1 MVEGLNVSHS
11 GARIL
16 IVDDLPEK
24 LLVYRTLLEDLD
36 AQIVEAHSGTEALKR
51 VLEGEF
57 AVILLD
63 VNMPDI
69 DGLET
74 ATLVRRHKNGRHTPI
89 IFITAYADEMQTARG
104 YELGAVDY
112 ILSPVIAPVIRT
124 KVRVFVDL
132 YEARAALALSNQEL
146 ETRVTERTGE
156 LQKSNE
162 RLQAEIAERLRAEAE
177 REALLAREKVLRAE
191 AEELSRLKDEFLATM
206 SHELRTPLNAIFGWI
221 TLLRTRRLDEA
232 TQERALETIERNA
245 RAQKRLI
252 EDLLDVSRIV
262 TGKVALELVTVDP
275 RRVVEAAL
283 ETMHPA
289 AQAKGLKIVPLLDI
303 GAGTVRGDFAR
314 LQQIVCNLLS
324 NAIKFTDAGGHVEVC
339 LARRNGEVEISIADS
354 GQGIKPEFL
363 PLVFDRFR
371 QEDGSISRRHGG
383 LGLGLAIVRHL
394 VELHAGSVDAQSAG
408 EGKGARFIVRLP
420 VREANLIPRV
430 AEAPTNGIVTAAM
443 LMGVRLLVVD
453 DDPGARELI
462 SGMLEGFGAQ
472 VSVAESG
479 QAALSLLFAQR
490 PDVLIAD
497 LGMPGMDGYALIEQV
512 RALDPDFGG
521 LTPAVAVTAYASPQ
535 DRLRALQAGYQ
546 NHVAK
551 PVEAEE
557 LAIVIASLAGRPA
570 QDKERSFGERL
581 PVRSG
586 FRDQHRRAGGTAA
599 FQVAMRLSGIRQR
612 IGLPDEHADRFV
624 LHRREKLARR
634 TIERLSRGDVVEQRR
649 PCQEQR
655 PALTQLERS

>member
-1 MVEGLNVSHS
+1 MAEGLNVSHPR
-11 GARIL
+11 ARIL

-24 LLVYRTLLEDLD
+24 LLVYRTLLEDLQ

-74 ATLVRRHKNGRHTPI
+74 ANLVRRHKNGRHTPI
-89 IFITAYADEMQTARG
+89 IFITSYADEMQTARG

-112 ILSPVIAPVIRT
+112 ILSPVIPSVLRT

-132 YEARAALALSNQEL
+132 YEARVALALSNQEL
-146 ETRVTERTGE
+146 ETRVDERTGE
-156 LQKSNE
+156 LQKSND

-289 AQAKGLKIVPLLDI
+289 AQAKGLKIIPLLDV

-314 LQQIVCNLLS
+314 LQQVVCNLLS
-324 NAIKFTDAGGHVEVC
+324 NAIKFTDQGGQIEVC
-339 LARRNGEVEISIADS
+339 LARRNGEVEISISDS
-354 GQGIKPEFL
+354 GQGISPEFL

-408 EGKGARFIVRLP
+408 EGLGARFVVRLP
-420 VREANLIPRV
+420 VRESHLLPQRV
-430 AEAPTNGIVTAAM
+430 AEAPASGLVSAAM

-472 VSVAESG
+472 VSTAEGG
-479 QAALSLLFAQR
+479 QAALSLLFSQR

-497 LGMPGMDGYALIEQV
+497 LGMPDMDGYALIQQV
-512 RALDPDFGG
+512 RALEPDFGG

-570 QDKERSFGERL
+570 QDK
-581 PVRSG
+581 
-586 FRDQHRRAGGTAA
+586 RA
-599 FQVAMRLSGIRQR
+599 
-612 IGLPDEHADRFV
+612 
-624 LHRREKLARR
+624 
-634 TIERLSRGDVVEQRR
+634 
-649 PCQEQR
+649 
-655 PALTQLERS
+655 

>member
-1 MVEGLNVSHS
+1 LNVSHPR
-11 GARIL
+11 ARIL

-57 AVILLD
+57 AVLLLD

-74 ATLVRRHKNGRHTPI
+74 ANLVRRHKNGRHTPI
-89 IFITAYADEMQTARG
+89 IFITSYADEMQTARG

-112 ILSPVIAPVIRT
+112 ILSPVIAPVLRT

-132 YEARAALALSNQEL
+132 YEARVALALSNQEL
-146 ETRVTERTGE
+146 ETRVTDRTGE

-324 NAIKFTDAGGHVEVC
+324 NAIKFTDTGGQVEVC
-339 LARRNGEVEISIADS
+339 LARRNGEVEISISDS
-354 GQGIKPEFL
+354 GQGIKAEFL

-420 VREANLIPRV
+420 AREANVLPRV
-430 AEAPTNGIVTAAM
+430 TEAPSNGIVSAAM

-570 QDKERSFGERL
+570 QDK
-581 PVRSG
+581 
-586 FRDQHRRAGGTAA
+586 RA
-599 FQVAMRLSGIRQR
+599 
-612 IGLPDEHADRFV
+612 
-624 LHRREKLARR
+624 
-634 TIERLSRGDVVEQRR
+634 
-649 PCQEQR
+649 
-655 PALTQLERS
+655 

>member
-1 MVEGLNVSHS
+1 MSHPR
-11 GARIL
+11 ARIL

-57 AVILLD
+57 AVLLLD

-74 ATLVRRHKNGRHTPI
+74 ANLVRRHKNGRHTPI
-89 IFITAYADEMQTARG
+89 IFITSYADEMQTARG

-112 ILSPVIAPVIRT
+112 ILSPVIAPVLRT

-132 YEARAALALSNQEL
+132 YEARVALALSNQEL

-289 AQAKGLKIVPLLDI
+289 AQTKGLKIVPLLDI

-324 NAIKFTDAGGHVEVC
+324 NAIKFTDTGGQVEVC
-339 LARRNGEVEISIADS
+339 LARRNGEVEISICDS
-354 GQGIKPEFL
+354 GQGITPEFL

-408 EGKGARFIVRLP
+408 EGKGAKFIVRLP
-420 VREANLIPRV
+420 AREASLLPRV
-430 AEAPTNGIVTAAM
+430 TEAPSNGIVSAAM

-512 RALDPDFGG
+512 RGLDPDFGG

-570 QDKERSFGERL
+570 QDK
-581 PVRSG
+581 
-586 FRDQHRRAGGTAA
+586 RA
-599 FQVAMRLSGIRQR
+599 
-612 IGLPDEHADRFV
+612 
-624 LHRREKLARR
+624 
-634 TIERLSRGDVVEQRR
+634 
-649 PCQEQR
+649 
-655 PALTQLERS
+655 

>member
-1 MVEGLNVSHS
+1 MSHPR
-11 GARIL
+11 ARIL

-36 AQIVEAHSGTEALKR
+36 AQIIEAHSGTEALKR

-74 ATLVRRHKNGRHTPI
+74 ANLLRRHKNGRHTPI
-89 IFITAYADEMQTARG
+89 IFITSYADEMQTARG

-112 ILSPVIAPVIRT
+112 ILSPIIAPVLRT

-132 YEARAALALSNQEL
+132 YEARAALSLSNHEL
-146 ETRVTERTGE
+146 ETRVTERTAE

-177 REALLAREKVLRAE
+177 REALLAREQVLRAE

-324 NAIKFTDAGGHVEVC
+324 NAIKFTDSGGHVEVC
-339 LARRNGEVEISIADS
+339 LARRNGEVEISVADS

-394 VELHAGSVDAQSAG
+394 VELHAGSVEAQSLG
-408 EGKGARFIVRLP
+408 EGEGAKFIVRLP
-420 VREANLIPRV
+420 VREGGIIPRV
-430 AEAPTNGIVTAAM
+430 SEAPNSGMVSAAM

-472 VSVAESG
+472 VSTADSG

-497 LGMPGMDGYALIEQV
+497 LGMPGMDGYTLIEQV
-512 RALDPDFGG
+512 RGLEPDFGG

-570 QDKERSFGERL
+570 QDK
-581 PVRSG
+581 
-586 FRDQHRRAGGTAA
+586 RA
-599 FQVAMRLSGIRQR
+599 
-612 IGLPDEHADRFV
+612 
-624 LHRREKLARR
+624 
-634 TIERLSRGDVVEQRR
+634 
-649 PCQEQR
+649 
-655 PALTQLERS
+655 

>member
-1 MVEGLNVSHS
+1 MSNQR
-11 GARIL
+11 ARIL

-74 ATLVRRHKNGRHTPI
+74 ANLVRRHKNGRHTPI
-89 IFITAYADEMQTARG
+89 IFITSYADEMQTARG

-112 ILSPVIAPVIRT
+112 ILSPVIAPVLRT

-132 YEARAALALSNQEL
+132 YEARAALSLSNQEL
-146 ETRVTERTGE
+146 ETRVAERTAE

-162 RLQAEIAERLRAEAE
+162 RLHAEIAERLRAEAE

-289 AQAKGLKIVPLLDI
+289 AQTKGLKIVPLLDT

-314 LQQIVCNLLS
+314 LQQVVCNLLS

-339 LARRNGEVEISIADS
+339 LARRNGEVEISVADS
-354 GQGIKPEFL
+354 GQGIKAEFL

-408 EGKGARFIVRLP
+408 EGRGAKFIVRLP
-420 VREANLIPRV
+420 VRETNLLPRMPEIP
-430 AEAPTNGIVTAAM
+430 ADAIVTPAM
-443 LMGVRLLVVD
+443 LLGLRLLVVD

-472 VSVAESG
+472 VSVADG
-479 QAALSLLFAQR
+479 GHAALKLLFAER

-497 LGMPGMDGYALIEQV
+497 LGMPEMDGYALIEQV

-521 LTPAVAVTAYASPQ
+521 KTPAVAVTAYASPQ

-557 LAIVIASLAGRPA
+557 LAIVIASLAGRKA
-570 QDKERSFGERL
+570 QDK
-581 PVRSG
+581 
-586 FRDQHRRAGGTAA
+586 RA
-599 FQVAMRLSGIRQR
+599 
-612 IGLPDEHADRFV
+612 
-624 LHRREKLARR
+624 
-634 TIERLSRGDVVEQRR
+634 
-649 PCQEQR
+649 
-655 PALTQLERS
+655 

>member
-1 MVEGLNVSHS
+1 MSHS

-162 RLQAEIAERLRAEAE
+162 RLQGEIAERLRAEAE

-324 NAIKFTDAGGHVEVC
+324 NAIKFTDAGGHIEVC

-420 VREANLIPRV
+420 VREANLITRV
-430 AEAPTNGIVTAAM
+430 TEAPTNGIVTAAM

-570 QDKERSFGERL
+570 QDK
-581 PVRSG
+581 
-586 FRDQHRRAGGTAA
+586 RA
-599 FQVAMRLSGIRQR
+599 
-612 IGLPDEHADRFV
+612 
-624 LHRREKLARR
+624 
-634 TIERLSRGDVVEQRR
+634 
-649 PCQEQR
+649 
-655 PALTQLERS
+655 

>member
-1 MVEGLNVSHS
+1 VSHS
-11 GARIL
+11 RARIL

-24 LLVYRTLLEDLD
+24 LLVYRTLLEDLE

-74 ATLVRRHKNGRHTPI
+74 ANLIRRHKNGRHTPI
-89 IFITAYADEMQTARG
+89 IFITSYADEMQTARG
-104 YELGAVDY
+104 YQLGAVDY
-112 ILSPVIAPVIRT
+112 ILSPVIAPVLRT

-146 ETRVTERTGE
+146 ETRVAERTAE

-162 RLQAEIAERLRAEAE
+162 RLHAEIAERLRAEAE

-289 AQAKGLKIVPLLDI
+289 AQTKGLKITPLLDTN
-303 GAGTVRGDFAR
+303 AGTVRGDFAR
-314 LQQIVCNLLS
+314 LQQVVCNLLS
-324 NAIKFTDAGGHVEVC
+324 NAIKFTDAGGHIEVC
-339 LARRNGEVEISIADS
+339 LARRNDEVEISVTDS

-394 VELHAGSVDAQSAG
+394 VELHAGSVEAQSAG
-408 EGKGARFIVRLP
+408 EGEGARFVVRLP
-420 VREANLIPRV
+420 VREASFLPHPT
-430 AEAPTNGIVTAAM
+430 EAGGGAMVTPAM

-462 SGMLEGFGAQ
+462 SGMLAGFGAQ
-472 VSVAESG
+472 VKVAENG
-479 QAALSLLFAQR
+479 RVALTVLLEHR

-497 LGMPGMDGYALIEQV
+497 LGMPEMDGYALIEQV
-512 RALDPDFGG
+512 RALGADFGG
-521 LTPAVAVTAYASPQ
+521 RTPAVAVTAYASPQ

-557 LAIVIASLAGRPA
+557 LAIVIASLAGRVV
-570 QDKERSFGERL
+570 QDKR
-581 PVRSG
+581 
-586 FRDQHRRAGGTAA
+586 
-599 FQVAMRLSGIRQR
+599 
-612 IGLPDEHADRFV
+612 
-624 LHRREKLARR
+624 
-634 TIERLSRGDVVEQRR
+634 
-649 PCQEQR
+649 
-655 PALTQLERS
+655 ALTP

>member
-1 MVEGLNVSHS
+1 MSHPR
-11 GARIL
+11 ARIL

-74 ATLVRRHKNGRHTPI
+74 ANLLRRHKNGRHTPI
-89 IFITAYADEMQTARG
+89 IFITSYADEMQTARG

-112 ILSPVIAPVIRT
+112 ILSPIIAPVLRT

-132 YEARAALALSNQEL
+132 YEARAALSLANHEL
-146 ETRVTERTGE
+146 ETRVTERTAE
-156 LQKSNE
+156 LQNSNE

-177 REALLAREKVLRAE
+177 REALLAREQVLRAE

-221 TLLRTRRLDEA
+221 TLLRTRRLDEP

-289 AQAKGLKIVPLLDI
+289 AQTKGLKIVPLLDI

-324 NAIKFTDAGGHVEVC
+324 NAIKFTDAGGHIEVC
-339 LARRNGEVEISIADS
+339 LARRNGEVEISVADS

-394 VELHAGSVDAQSAG
+394 VELHAGSVEAQSVG
-408 EGKGARFIVRLP
+408 EGKGAKFIVRLP
-420 VREANLIPRV
+420 VREGSLIPRV
-430 AEAPTNGIVTAAM
+430 SESPNGATVSPAM

-472 VSVAESG
+472 VSTAESG

-497 LGMPGMDGYALIEQV
+497 LGMPGMDGYTLIEQV
-512 RALDPDFGG
+512 RGLEPDFGG

-570 QDKERSFGERL
+570 QDK
-581 PVRSG
+581 
-586 FRDQHRRAGGTAA
+586 RA
-599 FQVAMRLSGIRQR
+599 
-612 IGLPDEHADRFV
+612 
-624 LHRREKLARR
+624 
-634 TIERLSRGDVVEQRR
+634 
-649 PCQEQR
+649 
-655 PALTQLERS
+655 

>member
-1 MVEGLNVSHS
+1 LVEGLNVSHS

-51 VLEGEF
+51 ILEGEF

-146 ETRVTERTGE
+146 ETRVAERTGE

-177 REALLAREKVLRAE
+177 REALLAREKVLRTE

-420 VREANLIPRV
+420 VREANLLPRV
-430 AEAPTNGIVTAAM
+430 TEAPTNGIVTAGM

-570 QDKERSFGERL
+570 QDK
-581 PVRSG
+581 
-586 FRDQHRRAGGTAA
+586 RA
-599 FQVAMRLSGIRQR
+599 
-612 IGLPDEHADRFV
+612 
-624 LHRREKLARR
+624 
-634 TIERLSRGDVVEQRR
+634 
-649 PCQEQR
+649 
-655 PALTQLERS
+655 

>member
-1 MVEGLNVSHS
+1 MSHPR
-11 GARIL
+11 ARIL

-24 LLVYRTLLEDLD
+24 LLVYRTLLEDLE

-51 VLEGEF
+51 VLESEF

-74 ATLVRRHKNGRHTPI
+74 ANLVRRHKNGRHTPI
-89 IFITAYADEMQTARG
+89 IFITSYADEMQTARG

-112 ILSPVIAPVIRT
+112 ILSPVIAPVLRT

-146 ETRVTERTGE
+146 ETRVAERTAE

-162 RLQAEIAERLRAEAE
+162 RLHDEIAERLRAEAE

-339 LARRNGEVEISIADS
+339 LARRNDEVEISVADS

-408 EGKGARFIVRLP
+408 EGKGAKFIVRLP
-420 VREANLIPRV
+420 VRETTLLPRV
-430 AEAPTNGIVTAAM
+430 TEPQGGAIVTPAM
-443 LMGVRLLVVD
+443 LMGLRLLVVD

-479 QAALSLLFAQR
+479 QKALTMLFAQR
-490 PDVLIAD
+490 PDILIAD

-521 LTPAVAVTAYASPQ
+521 LTPAIAVTAYASPQ

-551 PVEAEE
+551 PVEAKE

-570 QDKERSFGERL
+570 QDK
-581 PVRSG
+581 
-586 FRDQHRRAGGTAA
+586 RA
-599 FQVAMRLSGIRQR
+599 
-612 IGLPDEHADRFV
+612 
-624 LHRREKLARR
+624 
-634 TIERLSRGDVVEQRR
+634 
-649 PCQEQR
+649 
-655 PALTQLERS
+655 

>member
-1 MVEGLNVSHS
+1 LNVSHPR
-11 GARIL
+11 ARIL

-57 AVILLD
+57 AVLLLD

-74 ATLVRRHKNGRHTPI
+74 ANLVRRHKNGRHTPI
-89 IFITAYADEMQTARG
+89 IFITSYADEMQTARG

-112 ILSPVIAPVIRT
+112 ILSPVIAPVLRT

-132 YEARAALALSNQEL
+132 YEARVALALSNQEL

-289 AQAKGLKIVPLLDI
+289 AQAKGLKIVPLLDT

-324 NAIKFTDAGGHVEVC
+324 NAIKFTATGGQVEVC
-339 LARRNGEVEISIADS
+339 LARRNGEVEISISDS

-408 EGKGARFIVRLP
+408 EGKGAKFLVRLP
-420 VREANLIPRV
+420 AREANLLPRV
-430 AEAPTNGIVTAAM
+430 TEAPSNGIVSAAM

-570 QDKERSFGERL
+570 QDK
-581 PVRSG
+581 
-586 FRDQHRRAGGTAA
+586 RA
-599 FQVAMRLSGIRQR
+599 
-612 IGLPDEHADRFV
+612 
-624 LHRREKLARR
+624 
-634 TIERLSRGDVVEQRR
+634 
-649 PCQEQR
+649 
-655 PALTQLERS
+655 

>member
-1 MVEGLNVSHS
+1 MPQAH
-11 GARIL
+11 ARIL

-24 LLVYRTLLEDLD
+24 LLVYQTLLEDLD
-36 AQIVEAHSGTEALKR
+36 AEIVMAHSGTEALKC

-74 ATLVRRHKNGRHTPI
+74 ANLMRRHKNARHTPI

-112 ILSPVIAPVIRT
+112 ILSPVLAPVLRT

-132 YEARAALALSNQEL
+132 YETRAALARSNQQL
-146 ETRVTERTGE
+146 ESRVTERTAE
-156 LQKSNE
+156 LQTSNE
-162 RLQAEIAERLRAEAE
+162 RLQAEIAERRRVENE
-177 REALLAREKVLRAE
+177 REALLAREKVLRVE

-232 TQERALETIERNA
+232 TQARALETIERNA

-262 TGKVALELVTVDP
+262 TGKVTLELTTVEP
-275 RRVVEAAL
+275 RRAVEAAL

-289 AQAKGLKIVPLLDI
+289 AQAKGLKIVPLLDT

-324 NAIKFTDAGGHVEVC
+324 NAIKFTPTDGQVEVC
-339 LARRNGEVEISIADS
+339 LARRNGEIEISVSDN

-363 PLVFDRFR
+363 PHVFDRFR

-394 VELHAGSVDAQSAG
+394 VELHAGTVEAHSDGA
-408 EGKGARFIVRLP
+408 GKGAHFVVRLP
-420 VREANLIPRV
+420 ARDVAGQPRPSDTPASGV
-430 AEAPTNGIVTAAM
+430 LTSAM
-443 LMGVRLLVVD
+443 LSNLRVLVVD
-453 DDPGARELI
+453 DDPSSRELM
-462 SGMLEGFGAQ
+462 SGMLEGYGAR
-472 VSVAESG
+472 VSLAESG
-479 QAALSLLFAQR
+479 QAALTVLFAQR

-521 LTPAVAVTAYASPQ
+521 QTPAIAVTAHASAQ
-535 DRLRALQAGYQ
+535 DRLKALQAGYQ

-551 PVEAEE
+551 PVEPEE
-557 LAIVIASLAGRPA
+557 LAIVIASLTGRAA
-570 QDKERSFGERL
+570 QDK
-581 PVRSG
+581 
-586 FRDQHRRAGGTAA
+586 RA
-599 FQVAMRLSGIRQR
+599 
-612 IGLPDEHADRFV
+612 
-624 LHRREKLARR
+624 
-634 TIERLSRGDVVEQRR
+634 
-649 PCQEQR
+649 
-655 PALTQLERS
+655 

>member
-1 MVEGLNVSHS
+1 LNVSHPR
-11 GARIL
+11 ARIL

-57 AVILLD
+57 AVLLLD

-74 ATLVRRHKNGRHTPI
+74 ANLVRRHKNGRHTPI
-89 IFITAYADEMQTARG
+89 IFITSYADEMQTARG

-112 ILSPVIAPVIRT
+112 ILSPVIAPVLRT

-132 YEARAALALSNQEL
+132 YEARVALALSNQEL

-156 LQKSNE
+156 LQRSNE

-232 TQERALETIERNA
+232 TEERALETIERNA

-324 NAIKFTDAGGHVEVC
+324 NAIKFTDTGGQVEVC
-339 LARRNGEVEISIADS
+339 LARRNGEVEISISDS

-408 EGKGARFIVRLP
+408 EGKGAKFIVRLP
-420 VREANLIPRV
+420 AREANLLPRV
-430 AEAPTNGIVTAAM
+430 TEAPASGIVSAAM

-570 QDKERSFGERL
+570 QDK
-581 PVRSG
+581 
-586 FRDQHRRAGGTAA
+586 RA
-599 FQVAMRLSGIRQR
+599 
-612 IGLPDEHADRFV
+612 
-624 LHRREKLARR
+624 
-634 TIERLSRGDVVEQRR
+634 
-649 PCQEQR
+649 
-655 PALTQLERS
+655 

>member
-1 MVEGLNVSHS
+1 MPQAH
-11 GARIL
+11 ARIL

-36 AQIVEAHSGTEALKR
+36 AEIVMAHSGTEALKC

-74 ATLVRRHKNGRHTPI
+74 ANLMRRHKNARHTPI

-112 ILSPVIAPVIRT
+112 ILSPVLAPVLRT

-132 YEARAALALSNQEL
+132 YETRAALARSNQEL
-146 ETRVTERTGE
+146 ESRVMERTAE
-156 LQKSNE
+156 LQRSNE
-162 RLQAEIAERLRAEAE
+162 RLQAEIAERLRVENE
-177 REALLAREKVLRAE
+177 REALLARETVLRVE

-232 TQERALETIERNA
+232 TQARALETIERNA

-262 TGKVALELVTVDP
+262 TGKVTLELATVEP
-275 RRVVEAAL
+275 RRAVEAAL

-289 AQAKGLKIVPLLDI
+289 AQAKGLKIVPLLDT

-324 NAIKFTDAGGHVEVC
+324 NAIKFTPTDGQVEVC
-339 LARRNGEVEISIADS
+339 LARRNGEIEISVSDN

-363 PLVFDRFR
+363 PHVFDRFR

-394 VELHAGSVDAQSAG
+394 VELHAGTVEAHSDG
-408 EGKGARFIVRLP
+408 EGKGAHFVVRLP
-420 VREANLIPRV
+420 ARDAVGQPRPADTPASGV
-430 AEAPTNGIVTAAM
+430 LTSAM
-443 LMGVRLLVVD
+443 LSNVRVLVVD
-453 DDPGARELI
+453 DDPSSRELMT
-462 SGMLEGFGAQ
+462 GMLEGYGAR
-472 VSVAESG
+472 VSLAESG
-479 QAALSLLFAQR
+479 QAALTVLFAQR

-521 LTPAVAVTAYASPQ
+521 QTPAIAVTAHASAQ
-535 DRLRALQAGYQ
+535 DRLKALQAGYQ

-551 PVEAEE
+551 PVEPEE
-557 LAIVIASLAGRPA
+557 LAIVIASLTGGAA
-570 QDKERSFGERL
+570 QDK
-581 PVRSG
+581 
-586 FRDQHRRAGGTAA
+586 RA
-599 FQVAMRLSGIRQR
+599 
-612 IGLPDEHADRFV
+612 
-624 LHRREKLARR
+624 
-634 TIERLSRGDVVEQRR
+634 
-649 PCQEQR
+649 
-655 PALTQLERS
+655 